1 MRVLLV
7 DDEPQIVQA
16 LTMNLR
22 ARRYEVHAAGSG
34 AAALRVAEQYPPDVV
49 LLDLGLPDMD
59 GVEVIHGLRAG
70 SSAPI
75 IVLSG
80 RIGGSDKVGALDAGA
95 DDYVTKP
102 FGMDELMARIRAV
115 TRRSAADPADAN
127 AESAGAEPVR
137 VGDWLVDLA
146 AHRITGPAGAEQ
158 RLTKIEWQL
167 LERLVRRP
175 GQLVTQRQ
183 LLTEVWGP
191 QYVNESG
198 YLRFHFGQLR
208 RKLEADPGRPKH
220 LVTEPGIG
228 YRFHN

>member
-115 TRRSAADPADAN
+115 TRRSATDPAAADPAA
-127 AESAGAEPVR
+127 SAAPVK

-208 RKLEADPGRPKH
+208 RKLEADPARPKH